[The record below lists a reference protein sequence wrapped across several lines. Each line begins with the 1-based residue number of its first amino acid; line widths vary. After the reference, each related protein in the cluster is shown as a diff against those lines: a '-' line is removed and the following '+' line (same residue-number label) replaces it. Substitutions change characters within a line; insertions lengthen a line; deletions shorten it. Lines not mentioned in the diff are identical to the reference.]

1 MVRFNH
7 KDNKAVLQMYP
18 MLKEGIT
25 IGTFSYEGSDEIHY
39 FVENGEGG
47 EFEISYELYKALV
60 HADGTK
66 PLRLRHC
73 GGKKTVEELKRLGI
87 IRTSRFV
94 SDDEFFN
101 RFIFFPIGSRARKYR
116 PLCVLTNQL
125 LPFLSIIMFVVGII
139 LKLTTEEN
147 LYYEFNTIEN
157 YALIFISLAAHEMGH
172 LVAGISAKYNFS
184 DAGILLLRLFPIGAY
199 VAHEE
204 KKNATKAEKLNLAL
218 SGILVNLLI
227 AGILF
232 AGSVLSSTTDY
243 TFIAAAQINCILAA
257 VNLLSAEGLDGEA
270 ALSALLGF
278 ESISETAK
286 KWIMNAKHR
295 RKLFHSGFTGYA
307 SFCLFGFIMLS
318 KALFWVLIV
327 GDAIFAIIGTL

>member
-7 KDNKAVLQMYP
+7 KDKKEVLQMYP

-25 IGTFSYEGSDEIHY
+25 IGAFSYEGSDETHY
-39 FVENGEGG
+39 FVENGKGG
-47 EFEISYELYKALV
+47 EFEISYALYKALV

-94 SDDEFFN
+94 SDDDLFN
-101 RFIFFPIGSRARKYR
+101 RFILFPIGSRARKYR
-116 PLCVLTNQL
+116 PLCVLVNQL
-125 LPFLSIIMFVVGII
+125 LPFLSIIVFVVGVI
-139 LKLTTEEN
+139 LNLAIEES
-147 LYYEFNTIEN
+147 LYYEFNIIE
-157 YALIFISLAAHEMGH
+157 YYVLIVISLVAHEMGH
-172 LVAGISAKYNFS
+172 LIAGISAKYNFS
-184 DAGILLLRLFPIGAY
+184 DAGILLLGLFPIGAY

-204 KKNATKAEKLNLAL
+204 KKNATKAEKLKLAL

-232 AGSVLSSTTDY
+232 SGSVLSSTTDY

-257 VNLLSAEGLDGEA
+257 VNLLPAVGLDGES
-270 ALSALLGF
+270 ALSALLGV

-286 KWIMNAKHR
+286 KWIMNTKHR

-318 KALFWVLIV
+318 KVLFWVLIV
-327 GDAIFAIIGTL
+327 GDAIFAIFGLL